1 MPLCIRDSFYF
12 FPAGLQGKELVD
24 TSSEAALQQA
34 IRNLR
39 GAIEGSGALVT
50 HDALPSVMADEM
62 QLTQLFQNLVGNA
75 IKSRRAGVPR
85 VHITAVNDAN
95 KWMFSVQDNGL

>member
-75 IKSRRAGVPR
+75 IKYRRAGVLPR
-85 VHITAVNDAN
+85 VHIAAAPKDAAN
-95 KWMFSVQDNGL
+95 WMFSVQD